1 MGRQNVNKWIL
12 ILSGFQNCMLVLEQ
26 SHGNLN
32 NHKQVLVMAFVS
44 FLIQKLAFYQPSN
57 SLNIDTLLIVV
68 KQCII
73 YSISSSTSV
82 PITFIP
88 SWLSNATHHISIAQ
102 VSVSLCS
109 WMIKKTNQEIL
120 WCRKKIG
127 KVTERKTIQSVLPL
141 GCLES
146 YKKILFERW

>member
-44 FLIQKLAFYQPSN
+44 FLIQKLAFYQPSS

-88 SWLSNATHHISIAQ
+88 SWLYLMLLITSA
-102 VSVSLCS
+102 
-109 WMIKKTNQEIL
+109 
-120 WCRKKIG
+120 
-127 KVTERKTIQSVLPL
+127 
-141 GCLES
+141 
-146 YKKILFERW
+146 